1 MNRVVRNSDLVT
13 DRIGGTGRAPDRPPA
28 TSDGLTPSRRVLVI
42 LQAFAETGEWGVR
55 ELSVRLGLSKSS
67 VHRTLQEMASA
78 GLLRATAES
87 RYSLAPAL
95 LRIGTMLSL
104 SSDLLRVARPH
115 ALALRDVTRETV
127 FVNACDRE
135 RRRYIS
141 VVGAES
147 PRQVRLSYQP
157 QDESWAPLHLAASGK
172 AILAFLPAKEQDE
185 VIAGADELAAPEARA
200 ALMTELEIIRGRGWA
215 YSYGERMDG
224 AHAVAA
230 PISDAAMQV
239 VADMVVGWPVRSGE
253 IDVEGLGLACKAA
266 ADAVSADLG
275 AAEYAL
281 PRWDL

>member
-1 MNRVVRNSDLVT
+1 MKSELVAT
-13 DRIGGTGRAPDRPPA
+13 RASGAAARGPA
-28 TSDGLTPSRRVLVI
+28 RRTADADALTPTRRVLLV

-55 ELSVRLGLSKSS
+55 ELSFKLGLSKSS
-67 VHRTLQEMASA
+67 VHRTLQEMAQE
-78 GLLRATAES
+78 GMLRATAES

-115 ALALRDVTRETV
+115 ALALRDATRETV
-127 FVNACDRE
+127 FVNAYDRE

-157 QDESWAPLHLAASGK
+157 QDEVWAPVHVAASGK
-172 AILAFLPAKEQDE
+172 AILAYLPEKEQQEAIAE
-185 VIAGADELAAPEARA
+185 VPELARPETRA
-200 ALMTELEIIRGRGWA
+200 ELMAELEAIRRRGWA
-215 YSYGERMDG
+215 YSYGERMEG

-230 PISDAAMQV
+230 PISDAAMQI
-239 VADMVVGWPVRSGE
+239 VADMVVGWPMRTE
-253 IDVEGLGLACKAA
+253 AIDIDGVGRTCKAA

-275 AAEYAL
+275 AAQYAL
-281 PRWDL
+281 PRWDM